1 MLTGTK
7 LRTALAAL
15 VLATLIPAPLLPQG
29 EAASSATPIPR
40 DQALQVFEQFK
51 ALAGRWRGHSTK
63 GWEGDSTYR
72 VLARDSVVM
81 STSEFDDAAGP
92 GRGMVTMTHLDG
104 DRLLLTHYCEARNQP
119 RLMAT
124 AVEDNGRT
132 VVFTFLD
139 ATNLPSRDAGHM
151 DKAVYRFEGPDQFRS
166 RWTWYQKGQ
175 ETWFE
180 DIVYTRVHEQSEP

>member
-7 LRTALAAL
+7 TRIALAAL
-15 VLATLIPAPLLPQG
+15 MLATLAPASLLPQG
-29 EAASSATPIPR
+29 EATSSAAPISR
-40 DQALQVFEQFK
+40 DQALQVFGHFK
-51 ALAGRWRGHSTK
+51 ALTGRWRGESTK
-63 GWEGDSTYR
+63 GWEGDSNYR

-81 STSEFDDAAGP
+81 STSEFDDAP
-92 GRGMVTMTHLDG
+92 GRGMVTMFHMDG

-119 RLMAT
+119 RLVAT
-124 AVEDNGRT
+124 TVEDDGRT

-139 ATNLPSRDAGHM
+139 GTNLSSRDAGHM
-151 DKAVYRFEGPDQFRS
+151 DKAVYHFDGPDQFRS

-180 DIVYTRVHEQSEP
+180 DVRYTRVREQPER

>member
-1 MLTGTK
+1 VLAGTK
-7 LRTALAAL
+7 TRTVVAVLVVVALS
-15 VLATLIPAPLLPQG
+15 PAPLWPQG
-29 EAASSATPIPR
+29 QAFSSTAPLSR

-51 ALAGRWRGHSTK
+51 ALAGRWRGQSTK
-63 GWEGDSTYR
+63 GWEGNSTYQL
-72 VLARDSVVM
+72 LARDSVVM
-81 STSEFDDAAGP
+81 SLSEFDDAP
-92 GRGMVTMTHLDG
+92 GHGMATMVHLDG

-119 RLMAT
+119 RLVAT
-124 AVEDNGRT
+124 ALEDDGRT

-139 ATNLPSRDAGHM
+139 GTNLPSRDSGHM

-180 DIVYTRVHEQSEP
+180 DIVYTRIREQSDR